1 MEFQFYYVAF
11 FFGGLF
17 ILYLSV
23 FTVEQQSAVL
33 IERFGKFVRTA
44 TPGLNFKI
52 PFIET
57 IAGKVSLRVLQLD
70 VEVETKTLDNVFIK
84 INTSVQFN
92 IVPDKIYEAYYTL
105 DNPQVQIQSYVFDVV
120 RAKVPNILLDDIFS
134 KKDEIAVAVKEEL
147 HEVMN
152 EFGYHIIKSLVTDIN
167 PDHKVKSAMNE
178 INEAQRLRVAANER
192 GEAEKILKIKA
203 AEAAAQSDIL
213 QGEGIAGQRKA
224 IIEGLRDSIAHFQR
238 DVHEIDAKAVMNVI
252 LVTQYFDT
260 LKEMSKNGNLS
271 SILLP
276 HSPAGVTDLQ
286 QQIREAII
294 SGGQVVN
301 SQKSNK
307 KD

>member
-1 MEFQFYYVAF
+1 MEFQLFYVAL
-11 FFGGLF
+11 FFGGLLL
-17 ILYLSV
+17 LYFSL
-23 FTVEQQSAVL
+23 FTVEQQSSFL

-52 PFIET
+52 PFIEV

-92 IVPDKIYEAYYTL
+92 IIPEKIYQAYYTL
-105 DNPQVQIQSYVFDVV
+105 DNPQIQIQSFVFDVV

-134 KKDEIAVAVKEEL
+134 KKDEIASAVKEEL
-147 HEVMN
+147 HEVMSG
-152 EFGYHIIKSLVTDIN
+152 FGYHIIKALVTDIN
-167 PDHKVKSAMNE
+167 PDQKVKTAMNE

-203 AEAAAQSDIL
+203 AEAEAQSHIL

-224 IIEGLRDSIAHFQR
+224 IIQGLRDSISEFQK
-238 DVHEIDAKAVMNVI
+238 DIHDIDAKDVMSVI
-252 LVTQYFDT
+252 LVAQYFDT
-260 LKEMSKNGNLS
+260 LKEMAKNGNLN
-271 SILLP
+271 SIMLP

-286 QQIREAII
+286 QQIREGII
-294 SGGQVVN
+294 SGSQMIN
-301 SQKSNK
+301 SQKS
-307 KD
+307 